1 MGDDISLGVLVLA
14 LRIVVVLALYL
25 FVLAVF
31 RRLRSELVSA
41 SRVETEVDAD
51 IDEAP
56 EDWIEIVDCEDAP
69 DLAGKL
75 FPLAAISSIGREQG
89 NTVTIPDARI
99 SGRHARIE
107 WQDGR
112 WWVEDL
118 SSANGT
124 FVNGRAI
131 AEPTA
136 ASYNDTLRVGP
147 AVLRLRRPRR
157 R

>member
-1 MGDDISLGVLVLA
+1 LGDDISTGAAVLA

-41 SRVETEVDAD
+41 SHVEGGVDN
-51 IDEAP
+51 IDDAP
-56 EDWIEIVDCEDAP
+56 EDWIEVVDCEDAP

-75 FPLAAISSIGREQG
+75 YPLAAISSIGREQG
-89 NTVTIPDARI
+89 NTVTIPDPRI

-107 WQDGR
+107 WQGGR

-124 FVNGRAI
+124 FLNGRAI
-131 AEPTA
+131 SEPTA
-136 ASYNDTLRVGP
+136 AGYNDTLRVGP

>member
-1 MGDDISLGVLVLA
+1 MGDDISTGAAVFA

-41 SRVETEVDAD
+41 ARAETDTDAD
-51 IDEAP
+51 IDDAP
-56 EDWIEIVDCEDAP
+56 EDWIEVVDCEDAP

-75 FPLAAISSIGREQG
+75 YPLAAISSIGREQG
-89 NTVTIPDARI
+89 NTVTIPDPRI

-107 WQDGR
+107 WQGGH

-124 FVNGRAI
+124 FLNGRAI

-136 ASYNDTLRVGP
+136 AGYNDTLRVGP

>member
-1 MGDDISLGVLVLA
+1 MGDDISTGAAVLA

-41 SRVETEVDAD
+41 SHVESDSED
-51 IDEAP
+51 IDDAP
-56 EDWIEIVDCEDAP
+56 EDWIEVVDCEDAP

-75 FPLAAISSIGREQG
+75 YPLAAISSIGREQG
-89 NTVTIPDARI
+89 NTVTIPDPRI

-107 WQDGR
+107 WQAGR

-124 FVNGRAI
+124 FLNGRAI
-131 AEPTA
+131 SEPTA
-136 ASYNDTLRVGP
+136 AGYNDTLRVGP